1 MERLKAA
8 ISKLQAG
15 EGEEDSEEKVKL
27 HLQCIKDSIFV

>member
-27 HLQCIKDSIFV
+27 YL